1 MVTINKMLTLSLS
14 EKPKLKFVTHN
25 HNALNIFIYSS
36 IKIHKAEIHNLS
48 QEVHSTYVRGLKV
61 LTKKVGESF
70 LFVCCCCISRILKK
84 NLFLQLDWTRR
95 IQAFSPLEFWKTNKQ
110 TTTKTPNKRLTQILF
125 ASGPNAL
132 S

>member
-1 MVTINKMLTLSLS
+1 MLTLSLS

-61 LTKKVGESF
+61 LTKKWGNHF
-70 LFVCCCCISRILKK
+70 YLFVVVVFPESWKK

-95 IQAFSPLEFWKTNKQ
+95 IQAFPPLEFWKTNKQ